1 MSARCPHA
9 FFQGLA
15 APAFFLLA
23 CGILVFVPVS
33 AAQSSITVTVT
44 PKTASVQVP
53 GGMQQ
58 FDARV
63 ITTGHK
69 RSVRWTLSGAGCGG
83 STCGTLSETVSAS
96 GSAITYTAPVKLPSP
111 PKVTLTATSAS
122 DSSKRAHVI
131 ITLTGSV
138 SAAAITTA
146 KLTVPASA
154 TGKADTFARGK
165 DSGNA
170 DSSAAVSGDRGVY
183 TLLLK

>member
-15 APAFFLLA
+15 APAFLLLI
-23 CGILVFVPVS
+23 CGILVFAPASV
-33 AAQSSITVTVT
+33 AQSGITVTVT
-44 PKTASVQVP
+44 PKTARVQVP

-96 GSAITYTAPVKLPSP
+96 GSAITYTAPAKLPSP
-111 PKVTLTATSAS
+111 AKVTLTATSAS

-146 KLTVPASA
+146 KLNLPASA
-154 TGKADTFARGK
+154 NSKADAFARGK
-165 DSGNA
+165 DAG
-170 DSSAAVSGDRGVY
+170 GTDRGVY